1 MALSAAPC
9 GRRAAP
15 YTSSPPVCVLQA
27 APQILPDD
35 ATHLALFLDVD
46 GTLLP
51 LAETPADVRADAN
64 TGRLLEHLRRLHG
77 RALALV
83 SGRPLGEID
92 RLFAPHHFAA
102 AGQHGAE
109 WRDAAGASGK
119 YTAHLAELAD
129 LRRQVLRIAASD
141 ARLLMEDK
149 GLTLALHFR
158 RAPERGPELSTVL
171 ATALAAYPALALQH
185 GKCVLEVRPAGCGKD
200 TAIRRMLNTKP
211 FAGRRPLFAGD
222 DVTDENAFR
231 FINALG
237 GFSIKVGAGASNA
250 HYRLADPS
258 AVRTWLAALAHVSLS
273 EAITE

>member
-1 MALSAAPC
+1 
-9 GRRAAP
+9 
-15 YTSSPPVCVLQA
+15 
-27 APQILPDD
+27 
-35 ATHLALFLDVD
+35 
-46 GTLLP
+46 
-51 LAETPADVRADAN
+51 
-64 TGRLLEHLRRLHG
+64 
-77 RALALV
+77 
-83 SGRPLGEID
+83 
-92 RLFAPHHFAA
+92 
-102 AGQHGAE
+102 
-109 WRDAAGASGK
+109 AAGATGK

-158 RAPERGPELSTVL
+158 RAPERGPELSTLL
-171 ATALAAYPALALQH
+171 ATALAAFPALALQH

-200 TAIRRMLNTKP
+200 TAIRRMLDKKP

-250 HYRLADPS
+250 HYRLAGPGEMQ
-258 AVRTWLAALAHVSLS
+258 AWLAALAHAPVSQAAS
-273 EAITE
+273 E